1 MDVPRDRRNFVT
13 SAQFAILLAVPPRAM
28 RGHHPRSLIIKEK
41 KSMIENNIACNSA
54 IQQQLDQK
62 KNITIEYHDVL
73 NFD

>member
-1 MDVPRDRRNFVT
+1 
-13 SAQFAILLAVPPRAM
+13 
-28 RGHHPRSLIIKEK
+28 
-41 KSMIENNIACNSA
+41 MIENNIACNSA